1 MEKHPNININVD
13 WVGYEESNKLSTPR
27 GADPALVKEGSAVT
41 SLVNKLHLIKLA
53 GDFPASDNNLA
64 SRSEFQ
70 AQTFTDL
77 CRMEFGAQQYD
88 ADDFLYCK
96 NLGFPI
102 NRLITLRRFPFPVNE
117 DIYDKDLVGEPDISR
132 MITYFDQ
139 NTNKLEDILSFSY
152 GLRWKELTAE
162 FEQAAMQGDQS
173 GFTNAMKKMM
183 TFLEPRNESS
193 GGAGTLAQNALK
205 GENKLNYDPKFD
217 QNRVYGPVD
226 SLTTTNIRDVGLEF
240 SKEFEIQFDYELRS
254 IGSRTPEFAF
264 KDVLAN
270 VLACTYNNAK
280 FWPGARYW
288 VGEHPS
294 NFYQHFKFMN
304 PDSVDEFLFG
314 SRNNLVRGLN
324 LFKEGGLGTIK
335 DIIKNLAQNSMAVGL
350 GKLLDKVGRPSIP
363 MMNSLL
369 SGDATGYWHLTIGNP
384 LNPIMVCGNLIC
396 TNVDVTFPTD
406 ELSYGDFP
414 TKLQVKVKL
423 KPGIPKDRAGIE
435 RMFNRGK
442 SRIYYQPSEVIMSP
456 NKNVISKNARNFFE
470 FSQASVNRMIDNAF
484 DFVNEGDIKAVSK
497 TIKGSEEKP
506 KIQNNQNSA
515 KPQSEN
521 SSLIQQ
527 NADMS
532 LA

>member
-1 MEKHPNININVD
+1 MEKHPNINIDINY
-13 WVGYEESNKLSTPR
+13 VGYKNSNNLSTPR
-27 GADPALVKEGSAVT
+27 GANPSLIKEGNAVT
-41 SLVNKLHLIKLA
+41 SLINKLHLIKLA
-53 GDFPASDNNLA
+53 GEFPAMDDNLS
-64 SRSEFQ
+64 SRTEFQ
-70 AQTFTDL
+70 ARTFTDL
-77 CRMEFGAQQYD
+77 CKMEFGAQQYD

-117 DIYDKDLVGEPDISR
+117 DIYDKELIGEPDIAR
-132 MITYFDQ
+132 MVTYFDQ
-139 NTNKLEDILSFSY
+139 NTNKLEDILAFSY

-162 FEQAAMQGDQS
+162 MEQAAMQGDQS
-173 GFTNAMKKMM
+173 GFTNAMKKFM
-183 TFLEPRNESS
+183 TYLEPDNGS
-193 GGAGTLAQNALK
+193 GAGTLAQNALR

-254 IGSRTPEFAF
+254 IGGRTPEFAF
-264 KDVLAN
+264 KDLIAN
-270 VLACTYNNAK
+270 ILACTYNNAK

-288 VGEHPS
+288 IGERPS
-294 NFYQHFKFMN
+294 NFYQHFKYMN
-304 PDSVDEFLFG
+304 PDSVSEFLFKG
-314 SRNNLVRGLN
+314 RNDMVRGLN
-324 LFKEGGLGTIK
+324 LFKEGGSGIIEVLK
-335 DIIKNLAQNSMAVGL
+335 NIIKNGFTVGV

-369 SGDATGYWHLTIGNP
+369 SGEATGYWHITIGNP
-384 LNPIMVCGNLIC
+384 INPIMVCGNLIC

-423 KPGIPKDRAGIE
+423 KPGIPKDAAGIE

-442 SRIYYQPSEVIMSP
+442 ARIYYQPQTVTVSP
-456 NKNVISKNARNFFE
+456 NKNVISKEARNFFG
-470 FSQASVNRMIDNAF
+470 FSTGDVDRMLTEAY
-484 DFVNEGDIKAVSK
+484 DFVSDGIKSVSK
-497 TIKGSEEKP
+497 TIKGAEEKP
-506 KIQNNQNSA
+506 KIQNNQNST

-521 SSLIQQ
+521 SSLIME

-532 LA
+532 IV